1 MSAHS
6 RESASARGASG
17 TGRTVA
23 AFDFDGTLTR
33 RDSLLPFLARVRGWP
48 RTLLALAQVSPRYA
62 LMVLGRGGRDAVK
75 ERLLVALLAGIERE
89 RLARVGD
96 AYGRELARASVTPE
110 MRQRVAWHRTQGHEI
125 VIVSASLDV
134 YLDPVGRALDVQRVL
149 CTRLELD
156 GDGTYSGRMQGGNCR
171 GAAKATRLRDYL
183 GDVPAEVWAYGNSS
197 GDAEMFAMADH
208 VVRVRR
214 GRLRSTR

>member
-1 MSAHS
+1 MSGAH
-6 RESASARGASG
+6 RRRARIARGASG

-48 RTLLALAQVSPRYA
+48 RTLLALARVSPRYA
-62 LMVLGRGGRDAVK
+62 LVVLGRGGRDAVK

-89 RLARVGD
+89 RLARIGD

-110 MRQRVAWHRTQGHEI
+110 MQQRVAWHRDAGTRDRHRVGI
-125 VIVSASLDV
+125 VGCLPRRRQAS
-134 YLDPVGRALDVQRVL
+134 ALDAQRVL

-156 GDGTYSGRMQGGNCR
+156 GNGTYTGRMDGRELPGRREGDPAARLSGRCSGRGVGVRQQLRRRRDVRDGGSR
-171 GAAKATRLRDYL
+171 RAR
-183 GDVPAEVWAYGNSS
+183 PARPA
-197 GDAEMFAMADH
+197 
-208 VVRVRR
+208 
-214 GRLRSTR
+214 